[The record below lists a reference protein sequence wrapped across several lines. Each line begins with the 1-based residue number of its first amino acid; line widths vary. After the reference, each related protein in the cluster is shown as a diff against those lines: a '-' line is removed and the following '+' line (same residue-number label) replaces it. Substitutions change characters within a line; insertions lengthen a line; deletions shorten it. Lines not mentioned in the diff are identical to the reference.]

1 MTKILALGLP
11 LVLALTACTA
21 ASDQPEST
29 QPAEPAPEVS
39 AISAPTVVVSNS
51 ILGSVVGDILACAVG
66 DTDSMTV
73 LMPLGTDPHDFQP
86 SSEQVASMVR
96 ADVVIVNGLGLE
108 LGLEGGIDA
117 AKADGGVV
125 FEVAEYIDPI
135 LWTDVGDDH
144 DHDHGH
150 SHGHSDGHDDDD
162 HGHGAYDPHFWFDM
176 SRMAVAA
183 ELLGAQLAQVS
194 GESVFADCGLEAATE
209 IRSVEAD
216 VEDVLRMIPADA
228 RLLVTD
234 HEALAYFAEAYDFT
248 IIGVVIPGGSTLGAP
263 DSRALAKLVTTIKRN
278 NVSALFGNAALNPAV
293 LEALAAEV
301 GDNVQVVELFVESLG
316 GPGSEASSYLQMM
329 LTNATR
335 ISQALTD

>member
-1 MTKILALGLP
+1 
-11 LVLALTACTA
+11 VLLSSCVGAPEAQVEIEETA
-21 ASDQPEST
+21 AV
-29 QPAEPAPEVS
+29 PEVS
-39 AISAPTVVVSNS
+39 LISAPTVLVSNS
-51 ILGSVVGDILACAVG
+51 ILGSVVGDIVQCAVG
-66 DTDSMTV
+66 ETSSMTV

-96 ADVVIVNGLGLE
+96 ADLVVVNGLGLE

-135 LWTDVGDDH
+135 LWTEIGDAHDH
-144 DHDHGH
+144 SHSHSHSHDHGH
-150 SHGHSDGHDDDD
+150 GHDDDD
-162 HGHGAYDPHFWFDM
+162 HGEFDPHFWFDM
-176 SRMAVAA
+176 SRMATAA
-183 ELLGAQLAQVS
+183 ELIGTQLVEVS
-194 GESVFADCGLEAATE
+194 GESVFGDCGTEVATS
-209 IRSVEAD
+209 IRNAETEVTNILSV
-216 VEDVLRMIPADA
+216 VPAES

-234 HEALAYFAEAYDFT
+234 HEALAYFAERYDFT
-248 IIGVVIPGGSTLGAP
+248 IIGVVIPGGSTMGAP

-278 NVSALFGNAALNPAV
+278 NVSALFGNTALNPAV

-301 GDNVQVVELFVESLG
+301 GPNVQVVELFVESLG
-316 GPGSEASSYLQMM
+316 GPGSEAASYTQMM

>member
-1 MTKILALGLP
+1 MTKA
-11 LVLALTACTA
+11 LALTLPAVLLLSACTA
-21 ASDQPEST
+21 ASDQLESI
-29 QPAEPAPEVS
+29 QPAETAPEVS

-51 ILGSVVGDILACAVG
+51 ILGSVVGDILTCAVG

-96 ADVVIVNGLGLE
+96 ADFVVVNGLGLE

-117 AKADGGVV
+117 ASADGAVV
-125 FEVAEYIDPI
+125 FQVAEYVDPI
-135 LWTDVGDDH
+135 AWTEIGDG
-144 DHDHGH
+144 HDHGH
-150 SHGHSDGHDDDD
+150 DDEEGQEHGEF
-162 HGHGAYDPHFWFDM
+162 DPHFWFDM
-176 SRMAVAA
+176 NRMALAA
-183 ELLGAQLAQVS
+183 ELVATQLAEVS
-194 GESVFADCGLEAATE
+194 GESVFIECGTQVAEGIRTTEAEVQT
-209 IRSVEAD
+209 ILSV
-216 VEDVLRMIPADA
+216 VPAES

-234 HEALAYFAEAYDFT
+234 HEALAYFAERYDFT

-263 DSRALAKLVTTIKRN
+263 DSRALAKLVTTITRN
-278 NVSALFGNAALNPAV
+278 NVTALFGNTALNPAV

-316 GPGSEASSYLQMM
+316 GPGSEASSYAQMM